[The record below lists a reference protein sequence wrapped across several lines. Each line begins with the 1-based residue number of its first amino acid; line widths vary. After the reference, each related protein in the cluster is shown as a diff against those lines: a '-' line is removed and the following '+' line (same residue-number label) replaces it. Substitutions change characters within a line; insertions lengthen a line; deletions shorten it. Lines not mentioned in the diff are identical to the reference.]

1 MKISIGTQSETAA
14 RIKKIGHMKTLVLNP
29 KWEPLGKVRDLAR
42 NVPGLYMMAFD
53 KPVKYDKGISRVI
66 YIGSSI
72 RIRERLRRHYNNM
85 KAAFIDNNRYGF
97 IGYVTKGDMGKIF
110 SCFFEVDVESQDE
123 ILTVEQMAFDEFTIK
138 FGVQPLDNSNPKTT
152 DLVGE
157 ILLGEQTEEI
167 KSYVEHVEDDSGE
180 YALTF
185 DEIAEKYDLEYQRD
199 EWSPR
204 ILFYPKGTFAYWEKR
219 KKEREKEQE
228 VETLSKI
235 RMHNIICWD
244 KDKVLSILKVA
255 MSLKEDKTKKLK
267 ATRRF
272 LSDTSE
278 VPKPHTW
285 GEVAIVLARYLTGT
299 WSPKNRTFVE
309 IKHKGELLGKAI
321 FKKSGSYG
329 SDIANFPQRNSPRPS
344 WFEQFIDINEKAEK
358 LAWDCHNKGKEL
370 PRNAIGGIVE
380 SGDYL
385 SFSLFDRVVAQ
396 REKDFKERPERIFRN
411 ALADYMIK
419 RTV

>member
-1 MKISIGTQSETAA
+1 LILVIKLQISEGEGLGKQSSSENRIKEGGRMKIYIGPQSPTAA
-14 RIKKIGHMKTLVLNP
+14 QIKKIGGMKILVLNP
-29 KWEPLGKVRDLAR
+29 KWKPLAKVRELAR

-72 RIRERLRRHYNNM
+72 RIRERLRQHYDNM
-85 KAAFIDNNRYGF
+85 KSHF
-97 IGYVTKGDMGKIF
+97 IGYVTDGDMEKVF
-110 SCFFEVDVESQDE
+110 SCFFEVEVESQE
-123 ILTVEQMAFDEFTIK
+123 EVLTIEQMAFEEFVKK
-138 FGVQPLDNSNPKTT
+138 FGVMPIGNWVPGAT
-152 DLVGE
+152 DLIE
-157 ILLGEQTEEI
+157 EMLLDEQTEET

-185 DEIAEKYDLEYQRD
+185 DEIAEKYDLEYERD

-204 ILFYPKGTFAYWEKR
+204 IMFYPKGTFAEWEKR
-219 KKEREKEQE
+219 KKRQEKEHE
-228 VETLSKI
+228 IEMLTKI
-235 RMHNIICWD
+235 RMHNIICWNN
-244 KDKVLSILKVA
+244 DKVLSVLKIA

-299 WSPKNRTFVE
+299 WFPDNRTFVE

-321 FKKSGSYG
+321 IKKSGSYG
-329 SDIANFPQRNSPRPS
+329 SDIANFPQRDSSRPS
-344 WFEQFIDINEKAEK
+344 WQ
-358 LAWDCHNKGKEL
+358 G
-370 PRNAIGGIVE
+370 
-380 SGDYL
+380 
-385 SFSLFDRVVAQ
+385 VAL
-396 REKDFKERPERIFRN
+396 REKDFKERLERTFRN
-411 ALADYMIK
+411 ALADFMIN